1 MSEELQFKDEPEDM
15 PEADVPTW
23 TVLIVD
29 DEPEIHAVTEMAL
42 SDFAFSGRGL
52 KFLHAHSARE
62 AKDVL
67 AREADIALVLLDVVM
82 ENERA
87 GLDVVEYVR
96 DELKNP
102 FVRIV
107 LRTGQP
113 GQAPELEVIRRYDI
127 NDYKNKTELTRT
139 RLFTTVYTGLA
150 TYRDLV
156 ALDANRR
163 GLEKVIEASAHIFEL
178 RSMDRFTQGVLEQL
192 SALLFLQ
199 RDSVVVHTS
208 GVAAEQN
215 GVLRIVAA
223 TGTYAGL
230 LGRDAREALPPQVVE
245 RIDSARRSDSV
256 TYGHDYFVRDQRND
270 DELIFYVSADAPLS
284 IPDRRLVDLFCQ
296 NVSIAHR
303 NLRFLQRLVD
313 SEDH

>member
-1 MSEELQFKDEPEDM
+1 MSEELKFRDEPD
-15 PEADVPTW
+15 EATTASLPTW
-23 TVLIVD
+23 TILIVD
-29 DEPEIHAVTEMAL
+29 DEREVHAVTEMAL
-42 SDFAFSGRGL
+42 SDFEFSGRRL
-52 KFLHAHSARE
+52 KFLHAYSAKE
-62 AKDVL
+62 AKHVL
-67 AREADIALVLLDVVM
+67 ARETDIALVLLDVVM
-82 ENERA
+82 ENDHA

-113 GQAPELEVIRRYDI
+113 GQAPELEVITRYDI

-139 RLFTTVYTGLA
+139 RLFTTVYTSLA

-223 TGTYAGL
+223 TGNYAEL
-230 LGRDAREALPPQVVE
+230 LGRDARTALPQQVVE
-245 RIDSARRSDSV
+245 RIDAARRSEAV
-256 TYGHDYFVRDQRND
+256 TYGHDYFVRDQKND

-284 IPDRRLVDLFCQ
+284 IPDRRLIDLFCQ

-303 NLRFLQRLVD
+303 NLRFLQRLIG
-313 SEDH
+313 SETH